1 MISDFQL
8 FQEAHILAAESSTES
23 GPSLPSSKTSNNEP
37 AIPSSPVLSTLPSSS
52 DSTVAPPVTAPLSP
66 PPTPSPRTVPVS
78 AVRLVVKPQARDSS
92 ISDQMALKR
101 WALMCSCTGGEKCS
115 PMQWKTKQE
124 VSCLLFYSFIDDP
137 LCFTGWRCLLRGV
150 VEKLFFT
157 IRLTIRVD
165 PLPPPLTV
173 RVLWFFQNKLTYFD
187 LS

>member
-1 MISDFQL
+1 MPANVYVKKTALGQQTIDISGLAAPSSEKKDLEVSSFSQEVRNNLILLQMICDFQL

-101 WALMCSCTGGEKCS
+101 
-115 PMQWKTKQE
+115 
-124 VSCLLFYSFIDDP
+124 
-137 LCFTGWRCLLRGV
+137 
-150 VEKLFFT
+150 
-157 IRLTIRVD
+157 
-165 PLPPPLTV
+165 
-173 RVLWFFQNKLTYFD
+173 
-187 LS
+187 